1 MLCVRMNTMWR
12 ASGSLCALMSRDVQ
26 IYAVKPSEVDD
37 QTWTQWINSN
47 IKQGTKARKQRSNT
61 KGRHTGITG
70 VPEDCEGSAQKAPT
84 NARGKGDANPA
95 APTEPVDRYLIGT
108 VGFKTSRTLK
118 FPAKATRV
126 TLVAAGG
133 AGNISDIP
141 KMPPTSKGPHMAS
154 RNQRNRSAARWLDL
168 KSSNS
173 KKTPKQRWELSCM
186 TKDLVIEENL
196 HGLRTLRLAY
206 RDNKVHGERLLYVV
220 NVDAVEKLVPA
231 IEENKLRTNGHSA
244 ETATDTRGDSSTT
257 TTPGNIGSDADAS
270 DDDEDEWQWAS
281 APPASPAPG
290 ADHSTMTPTFAR
302 EEPQRVTTPGH
313 ESKMVEPVTSV
324 SEDAAYLSS
333 SPIPATGAASGL
345 ESIAP
350 VKSDTDKDGEKLTS
364 PTDKIDS
371 THLKKHRAVKTSNSS
386 LVSSNVFGA
395 ATSAVTCGV
404 TKGVD
409 SYRKQQLE
417 RQMALRTFL
426 MTVPDPPMSEKAAGL
441 VVAYVGKLSIDWVK
455 VVKEAGVGAAR
466 GTVMGGTVGAAVMGG
481 MIGFSR
487 AGAMFD
493 AANNVGAATVMR
505 GMGTGL
511 GVMVSAAITACE
523 VGYHVRKCKQG
534 KLHVRTTRRK
544 VTAASMRGAA
554 NAGLCALTIVPGAGL
569 IVAIIGGVAFNIC
582 DATFGWSDKAAKKLV
597 PQSEGEEIF
606 EGKLVHAKMIEA
618 ARETIGL
625 SPEEPLDEDDLRRRL
640 RRWMLSLHPDK
651 NSQQVH
657 PHLHT
662 IVTACTLLINEA
674 RDIEAQRN
682 SETVE
687 NPLEAAEDNDDVNP
701 YQLLCL
707 MDNPDTQLATADDER
722 DRS

>member
-1 MLCVRMNTMWR
+1 MGQTHTRHVYNL
-12 ASGSLCALMSRDVQ
+12 SSRDVQ

-37 QTWTQWINSN
+37 KTWPQWVNSN
-47 IKQGTKARKQRSNT
+47 IMQVTKSKTQRRSIKANKQNSII
-61 KGRHTGITG
+61 GI
-70 VPEDCEGSAQKAPT
+70 PEDRTGTPPEASTDGRSEASTIK
-84 NARGKGDANPA
+84 
-95 APTEPVDRYLIGT
+95 VDRYLIGS

-133 AGNISDIP
+133 AGNISEIP
-141 KMPPTSKGPHMAS
+141 KMPPSS
-154 RNQRNRSAARWLDL
+154 
-168 KSSNS
+168 KSSSMRSHHSLNRRTLGLESRRSS
-173 KKTPKQRWELSCM
+173 KQTAKQEWELASM
-186 TKDLVIEENL
+186 TKDLVIEENH

-206 RDNKVHGERLLYVV
+206 RDDKVHGERLLYVV

-231 IEENKLRTNGHSA
+231 IEENKIRMN
-244 ETATDTRGDSSTT
+244 ATSPDMASHDTRDNDSTT
-257 TTPGNIGSDADAS
+257 TTPRNQASDGSD
-270 DDDEDEWQWAS
+270 DEWQWVS
-281 APPASPAPG
+281 ARPQTSTG
-290 ADHSTMTPTFAR
+290 DTDYSTMTPTLASS
-302 EEPQRVTTPGH
+302 TPSNGKKVMLSVIETPEDPLHVPNHETSIVGTGH
-313 ESKMVEPVTSV
+313 LVPPDPESMT
-324 SEDAAYLSS
+324 LSK
-333 SPIPATGAASGL
+333 P
-345 ESIAP
+345 
-350 VKSDTDKDGEKLTS
+350 DTDGEGTTLTS
-364 PTDKIDS
+364 PRDKATS
-371 THLKKHRAVKTSNSS
+371 THLKKHRTVKTSKSS

-395 ATSAVTCGV
+395 ATSAVTGGV

-417 RQMALRTFL
+417 RQMALRAFL
-426 MTVPDPPMSEKAAGL
+426 MSVPEPPMSEEASGL
-441 VVAYVGKLSIDWVK
+441 VIAYVGKLSIDWVK
-455 VVKEAGVGAAR
+455 VAKEAGVGAAR
-466 GTVMGGTVGAAVMGG
+466 GTLMGGTVGAAVMGG

-582 DATFGWSDKAAKKLV
+582 DATFGWSDKAANKLV
-597 PQSEGEEIF
+597 PRSEDEEVF
-606 EGKLVHAKMIEA
+606 EGKVVHEKMIEA
-618 ARETIGL
+618 ARETLGL
-625 SPEEPLDEDDLRRRL
+625 SPEESLDEDDLKRRL

-651 NSQQVH
+651 NAQQVH

-662 IVTACTLLINEA
+662 IVTACTILINEA

-682 SETVE
+682 LRKVE
-687 NPLEAAEDNDDVNP
+687 NPLESTEDNDVNP

-707 MDNPDTQLATADDER
+707 MDEPDTHSER
-722 DRS
+722 TSDGLCRD